1 MKQDTNA
8 CAQQDALIDFLYGE
22 LSEVETQVFQR
33 HLKKCSACGDEL
45 ANFSNVRQSVTA
57 WRNESLGLS
66 TVGSRVPLVVSPE
79 RSAGAAILEFFRL
92 SPIWLRGAV
101 GFATILFCVL
111 AVIAISHLQNDK
123 TVTIASVPASPTEEQ
138 LNARVEQ
145 RVREELEKRKQT
157 TLTSD
162 WRDTL
167 AKKQNVEQNRPINK
181 RSGIA
186 ANTLNHSARRPLSKI
201 EREQLAMD
209 LGLVNVND
217 TDLDLLQD
225 KINQP

>member
-1 MKQDTNA
+1 MKQDINA

-22 LSEVETQVFQR
+22 LSEVEAQAFQR
-33 HLKKCSACGDEL
+33 HLKECSACGNEL

-66 TVGSRVPLVVSPE
+66 TAGSPVPLVVLPQ
-79 RSAGAAILEFFRL
+79 RSAVAAIREFFRL
-92 SPIWLRGAV
+92 SPFWLRGAV
-101 GFATILFCVL
+101 GFATILFCIL
-111 AVIAISHLQNDK
+111 AVIAVSRLQNDNPV
-123 TVTIASVPASPTEEQ
+123 TVASLPAGPTEEQ
-138 LNARVEQ
+138 LNARVQ
-145 RVREELEKRKQT
+145 QLVREELEKRKQI
-157 TLTSD
+157 TLPSD
-162 WRDTL
+162 SRDTL
-167 AKKQNVEQNRPINK
+167 AKNPNVEQNRPVNK

-186 ANTLNHSARRPLSKI
+186 ANTTNHSPRRPLSKI

-209 LGLVNVND
+209 LGLVNAND

>member
-1 MKQDTNA
+1 MKQDINA
-8 CAQQDALIDFLYGE
+8 CAQQNALIDFLYGE
-22 LSEVETQVFQR
+22 LSEVEAQAFQR
-33 HLKKCSACGDEL
+33 HLKECSACADEL
-45 ANFSNVRQSVTA
+45 ADFSNVRQSVTA

-66 TVGSRVPLVVSPE
+66 NADSRVPVVVLPQ
-79 RSAGAAILEFFRL
+79 RSAVAAIREFFRL
-92 SPIWLRGAV
+92 SPLWLRGAV

-111 AVIAISHLQNDK
+111 AVIAVLRTQNDK
-123 TVTIASVPASPTEEQ
+123 PVTVASVPAGPSEEQ
-138 LNARVEQ
+138 LNARVEE
-145 RVREELEKRKQT
+145 RVREELQKRKQT

-162 WRDTL
+162 SRDTV
-167 AKKQNVEQNRPINK
+167 AKNQNVDQNRAINK

-209 LGLVNVND
+209 LGLVNSNE

>member
-1 MKQDTNA
+1 MKQDINA

-22 LSEVETQVFQR
+22 LSEVETQAFKR
-33 HLKKCSACGDEL
+33 HLKECRTCGDEL
-45 ANFSNVRQSVTA
+45 ADFSNVRQSVTT

-66 TVGSRVPLVVSPE
+66 TASSRVPFVMSRQ
-79 RSAGAAILEFFRL
+79 RSAVAAIREFFRL
-92 SPIWLRGAV
+92 SPFWLRGAV

-111 AVIAISHLQNDK
+111 AVIAVLRLQNDTPA
-123 TVTIASVPASPTEEQ
+123 TVASVPAGPSEEQ

-162 WRDTL
+162 SRDTL
-167 AKKQNVEQNRPINK
+167 AKNQNVEQTRPINK

-186 ANTLNHSARRPLSKI
+186 VNTLNHSARRPLSRI

-209 LGLVNVND
+209 LGLVTSND